1 MIERIID
8 IYVYRENM
16 KLKKNQENL
25 KQIASLIKYA
35 FGKNNDL
42 LHDNNFMS
50 RYDHSNGYGFFNDDK
65 LTSYIMVNKFKSEVF
80 GHHVPMAGIGYVASY
95 PEYRGQGHISK
106 LMKEILNDLHD
117 EGVPFTNLAPFSESF
132 YRHYGFSNSIYQ
144 KEYRFSGGALRT
156 FKLPRTGHVIRGKWD
171 DLMVQNGVIQLYERQ
186 LHTDD
191 ERNTVIR
198 EAWWWNRMDTYY
210 HNRNI
215 AVYIDS
221 NGRPISY
228 LIYRIQGD
236 VFLADELY
244 SITAK
249 GLVSLLGF
257 MGSHAGAIKEFRM
270 TLPEHSLIGELFP
283 EQNQL
288 KISLHPYM
296 MSRIVDF
303 AKMITYMKPLQ
314 EGTFNLEVISDDQCP
329 WNIGVWQ
336 MTNKDSKVSCK
347 QIEDGLVDFSGP
359 ITAWTQVLLGRLSMR
374 GAVKLRLITDYRI
387 KKLEFKKGDVSF
399 YDYF

>member
-1 MIERIID
+1 MFIGK
-8 IYVYRENM
+8 NM

-25 KQIASLIKYA
+25 KQIASLVKYA

-117 EGVPFTNLAPFSESF
+117 EGIPFTNLAPFSESF

-236 VFLADELY
+236 VFLTDELY

-374 GAVKLRLITDYRI
+374 DAVKLGLITDYRI

>member
-1 MIERIID
+1 
-8 IYVYRENM
+8 M

-25 KQIASLIKYA
+25 KQIASLVKYA

-42 LHDNNFMS
+42 LHDNNFLS

-65 LTSYIMVNKFKSEVF
+65 LTSYSMVNKFKSEVF

-117 EGVPFTNLAPFSESF
+117 EGIPFTNLAPFSESF

-144 KEYRFSGGALRT
+144 KEYRFSGGALRP

-296 MSRIVDF
+296 MSRIVNF

-314 EGTFNLEVISDDQCP
+314 EGTFNLEVISDDECP

-336 MTNKDSKVSCK
+336 MTNKDGKISCK

-359 ITAWTQVLLGRLSMR
+359 ITAWTQVLLGRISMR
-374 GAVKLRLITDYRI
+374 DAVKLGLITDYRI
-387 KKLEFKKGDVSF
+387 KKLEFNKGDVSF

>member
-1 MIERIID
+1 MF
-8 IYVYRENM
+8 YRENM

-25 KQIASLIKYA
+25 KQIASLVKYA

-50 RYDHSNGYGFFNDDK
+50 RYDHSNGYGFFNGNK

-117 EGVPFTNLAPFSESF
+117 EGIPFTNLAPFSESF

-171 DLMVQNGVIQLYERQ
+171 NLMVQNGVIQLYERQ

-336 MTNKDSKVSCK
+336 MTNKDGKVSCK

-374 GAVKLRLITDYRI
+374 DAVKLGLITDYRI

>member
-117 EGVPFTNLAPFSESF
+117 EGIPFTNLAPFSESF

-270 TLPEHSLIGELFP
+270 TLPEHSLISELFP

-296 MSRIVDF
+296 MSRIVNF

-314 EGTFNLEVISDDQCP
+314 EGTFNLEVISDDECP

-336 MTNKDSKVSCK
+336 MTNKDGKVSCK

-374 GAVKLRLITDYRI
+374 DAVKLGLITDYRI

>member
-1 MIERIID
+1 
-8 IYVYRENM
+8 M

-117 EGVPFTNLAPFSESF
+117 EGIPFTNLAPFSESF
-132 YRHYGFSNSIYQ
+132 YRHYGFNNSIYQ
-144 KEYRFSGGALRT
+144 KEYRFSGGALRP

-249 GLVSLLGF
+249 GLVALLGF

-296 MSRIVDF
+296 MSRIVNF

-314 EGTFNLEVISDDQCP
+314 EGTFNLEVISDDECP

-336 MTNKDSKVSCK
+336 MTNKDGKVSCK

-374 GAVKLRLITDYRI
+374 DAVKLGLITDYRI

>member
-1 MIERIID
+1 MF
-8 IYVYRENM
+8 YRENM

-117 EGVPFTNLAPFSESF
+117 EGIPFTNLAPFSESF

-249 GLVSLLGF
+249 GLVALLGF

-314 EGTFNLEVISDDQCP
+314 EGTFNLEVISDDECP

-336 MTNKDSKVSCK
+336 MTNKDGKVSCK

-374 GAVKLRLITDYRI
+374 DAVKLGLITDYRI

>member
-1 MIERIID
+1 
-8 IYVYRENM
+8 M

-25 KQIASLIKYA
+25 KQIASLVKYA

-50 RYDHSNGYGFFNDDK
+50 RYDHSNGYGFFNGNK

-117 EGVPFTNLAPFSESF
+117 EGIPFTNLAPFSESF

-171 DLMVQNGVIQLYERQ
+171 NLMVQNGVIQLYERQ

-336 MTNKDSKVSCK
+336 MTNKDGKVSCK

-374 GAVKLRLITDYRI
+374 DAVKLGLITDYRI

>member
-1 MIERIID
+1 MFIGK
-8 IYVYRENM
+8 NM

-117 EGVPFTNLAPFSESF
+117 EGIPFTNLAPFSESF

-336 MTNKDSKVSCK
+336 MTNKDGKVSCK

-374 GAVKLRLITDYRI
+374 DAVKLGLITDYRI

>member
-1 MIERIID
+1 
-8 IYVYRENM
+8 M

-25 KQIASLIKYA
+25 KQIASLVKYA

-106 LMKEILNDLHD
+106 LVKEILNDLHD
-117 EGVPFTNLAPFSESF
+117 EGIPFTNLAPFSESF

-249 GLVSLLGF
+249 GLVALLGF

-296 MSRIVDF
+296 MSRIVNF

-314 EGTFNLEVISDDQCP
+314 EGTFNLEVISDDECP

-336 MTNKDSKVSCK
+336 MTNKDGKVSCK

-374 GAVKLRLITDYRI
+374 DAVKLGLITDYRI

>member
-1 MIERIID
+1 
-8 IYVYRENM
+8 M

-117 EGVPFTNLAPFSESF
+117 EGIPFTNLAPFSESF

-144 KEYRFSGGALRT
+144 KEYRFSGGALRP

-249 GLVSLLGF
+249 GLVALLGF

-303 AKMITYMKPLQ
+303 AKVITYMKPLQ
-314 EGTFNLEVISDDQCP
+314 EGTFNLEVISDDECP

-336 MTNKDSKVSCK
+336 MTNKDGKVSCK

-374 GAVKLRLITDYRI
+374 DAVKLGLITDYRI

>member
-1 MIERIID
+1 MFIGK
-8 IYVYRENM
+8 NM

-25 KQIASLIKYA
+25 KQIASLVKYA

-117 EGVPFTNLAPFSESF
+117 EGIPFTNLAPFSESF

-236 VFLADELY
+236 VFLTDELY

-303 AKMITYMKPLQ
+303 AKMIIYMKPLQ

-374 GAVKLRLITDYRI
+374 DAVKLGLITDYRI

>member
-1 MIERIID
+1 
-8 IYVYRENM
+8 M

-117 EGVPFTNLAPFSESF
+117 EGIPFTNLAPFLESF

-288 KISLHPYM
+288 KISLYPYM
-296 MSRIVDF
+296 MSRIIDF

-336 MTNKDSKVSCK
+336 MTNKNGKVSCK

-374 GAVKLRLITDYRI
+374 DAVKLGLITDYRI

>member
-1 MIERIID
+1 MFIGK
-8 IYVYRENM
+8 NM

-25 KQIASLIKYA
+25 KQIASLVKYA

-117 EGVPFTNLAPFSESF
+117 EGIPFTNLAPFSESF

-336 MTNKDSKVSCK
+336 MTNKDGKVSCK

-374 GAVKLRLITDYRI
+374 DAVKLGLITDYRI

>member
-1 MIERIID
+1 MFIGK
-8 IYVYRENM
+8 NM

-25 KQIASLIKYA
+25 KQIASLVKYA

-95 PEYRGQGHISK
+95 PEYRDQGHISK

-117 EGVPFTNLAPFSESF
+117 EGIPFTNLAPFSESF

-236 VFLADELY
+236 AFLADELY

-374 GAVKLRLITDYRI
+374 DAVKLGLITDYRI

>member
-1 MIERIID
+1 
-8 IYVYRENM
+8 M

-25 KQIASLIKYA
+25 KQIASLVKYA

-50 RYDHSNGYGFFNDDK
+50 RYDHSNGYGFFNGNK

-117 EGVPFTNLAPFSESF
+117 EGIPFTNLAPFSESF

-171 DLMVQNGVIQLYERQ
+171 NLMVQNGVIQLYERQ

-244 SITAK
+244 SIIAK
-249 GLVSLLGF
+249 GLVALLGF

-336 MTNKDSKVSCK
+336 MTNKDGKVSCK

-374 GAVKLRLITDYRI
+374 DAVKLGLITDYRI

>member
-1 MIERIID
+1 
-8 IYVYRENM
+8 M

-117 EGVPFTNLAPFSESF
+117 EGIPFTNLAPFSESF

-249 GLVSLLGF
+249 GLVALLGF

-336 MTNKDSKVSCK
+336 MTNKDGKVSCK

-374 GAVKLRLITDYRI
+374 DAVKLGLITDYRI

>member
-1 MIERIID
+1 
-8 IYVYRENM
+8 M

-35 FGKNNDL
+35 FGKNNNL

-117 EGVPFTNLAPFSESF
+117 EGIPFTNLAPFSESF

-236 VFLADELY
+236 VFLTDELY

-374 GAVKLRLITDYRI
+374 DAVKLGLITDYRI

>member
-1 MIERIID
+1 MF
-8 IYVYRENM
+8 YRENM

-117 EGVPFTNLAPFSESF
+117 EGIPFTNLAPFSESF

-288 KISLHPYM
+288 KISLYPYM

-336 MTNKDSKVSCK
+336 MTNKDGKVSCK

-374 GAVKLRLITDYRI
+374 DAVKLGLITDYRI

>member
-1 MIERIID
+1 MF
-8 IYVYRENM
+8 YRENM

-35 FGKNNDL
+35 FGKNNNL

-117 EGVPFTNLAPFSESF
+117 EGIPFTNLAPFSESF

-156 FKLPRTGHVIRGKWD
+156 FKLPRTDHVIRGKWD

-296 MSRIVDF
+296 MSRIVNF
-303 AKMITYMKPLQ
+303 AKMITYMKPLR
-314 EGTFNLEVISDDQCP
+314 EGTFNLEVISDDECP

-336 MTNKDSKVSCK
+336 MTNKDGKVSCK

-374 GAVKLRLITDYRI
+374 DAVKLGLITDYRI

>member
-1 MIERIID
+1 
-8 IYVYRENM
+8 M

-117 EGVPFTNLAPFSESF
+117 EGIPFTNLAPFSESF

-288 KISLHPYM
+288 KISLYPYM

-336 MTNKDSKVSCK
+336 MTNKDGKVSCK

-374 GAVKLRLITDYRI
+374 DAVKLGLITDYRI

>member
-1 MIERIID
+1 
-8 IYVYRENM
+8 M

-35 FGKNNDL
+35 FGKNNNL

-106 LMKEILNDLHD
+106 LMKVILNDLHD
-117 EGVPFTNLAPFSESF
+117 EGIPFTNLAPFSESF

-249 GLVSLLGF
+249 GLVALLGF

-296 MSRIVDF
+296 MSRIVNF

-314 EGTFNLEVISDDQCP
+314 EGTFNLEVISDDECP

-336 MTNKDSKVSCK
+336 MTNKDGKVSCK

-374 GAVKLRLITDYRI
+374 DAVKLGLITDYRI

>member
-8 IYVYRENM
+8 KYVYRENM

-25 KQIASLIKYA
+25 KQIASLVKYA

-42 LHDNNFMS
+42 LHDNNFLS

-65 LTSYIMVNKFKSEVF
+65 LTSYSMVNKFKSEVF

-117 EGVPFTNLAPFSESF
+117 EGIPFTNLAPFSESF

-144 KEYRFSGGALRT
+144 KEYRFSGGALRP

-296 MSRIVDF
+296 MSRIVNF

-314 EGTFNLEVISDDQCP
+314 EGTFNLEVISDDECP

-336 MTNKDSKVSCK
+336 MTNKDGKISCK

-359 ITAWTQVLLGRLSMR
+359 ITAWTQVLLGRISMR
-374 GAVKLRLITDYRI
+374 DAVKLGLITDYRI
-387 KKLEFKKGDVSF
+387 KKLEFNKGDVSF

>member
-1 MIERIID
+1 
-8 IYVYRENM
+8 M

-25 KQIASLIKYA
+25 KQIASLVKYA

-117 EGVPFTNLAPFSESF
+117 EGIPFTNLAPFSESF

-249 GLVSLLGF
+249 GLVALLGF

-336 MTNKDSKVSCK
+336 MTNKDGKVSCK

-374 GAVKLRLITDYRI
+374 DAVKLGLITDYRI

>member
-1 MIERIID
+1 
-8 IYVYRENM
+8 M

-106 LMKEILNDLHD
+106 LVKEILNDLHD
-117 EGVPFTNLAPFSESF
+117 EGIPFTNLAPFSESF
-132 YRHYGFSNSIYQ
+132 YRHYGFNNSIYQ
-144 KEYRFSGGALRT
+144 KEYRFSGGALRP

-249 GLVSLLGF
+249 GLVALLGF

-296 MSRIVDF
+296 MSRIVNF

-336 MTNKDSKVSCK
+336 MTNKDGKVSCK

-374 GAVKLRLITDYRI
+374 DAVKLGLITDYRI

>member
-1 MIERIID
+1 
-8 IYVYRENM
+8 M

-106 LMKEILNDLHD
+106 LVKEILNDLHD
-117 EGVPFTNLAPFSESF
+117 EGIPFTNLAPFSESF

-249 GLVSLLGF
+249 GLVALLGF

-314 EGTFNLEVISDDQCP
+314 EGTFNLEVISDDECP

-336 MTNKDSKVSCK
+336 MTNKDGKVSCK

-374 GAVKLRLITDYRI
+374 DAVKLGLITDYRI

>member
-1 MIERIID
+1 
-8 IYVYRENM
+8 M

-25 KQIASLIKYA
+25 KQIASLVKYA

-117 EGVPFTNLAPFSESF
+117 EGIPFTSLAPFSESF

-249 GLVSLLGF
+249 GLVALLGF

-270 TLPEHSLIGELFP
+270 TLPEHSLIAELFP

-296 MSRIVDF
+296 MSRIVNF

-314 EGTFNLEVISDDQCP
+314 EGTFNLEVISDDECP

-336 MTNKDSKVSCK
+336 MTNKDGKVSCK

-374 GAVKLRLITDYRI
+374 DAVKLGLITDYRI

>member
-1 MIERIID
+1 
-8 IYVYRENM
+8 M

-117 EGVPFTNLAPFSESF
+117 EGIPFTNLAPFSESF

-296 MSRIVDF
+296 MSRIVDL

-314 EGTFNLEVISDDQCP
+314 EGIFNLEVISDDQCP

-336 MTNKDSKVSCK
+336 MTNKDGKVSCK

-374 GAVKLRLITDYRI
+374 DAVKLGLITDYRI

>member
-1 MIERIID
+1 
-8 IYVYRENM
+8 M

-117 EGVPFTNLAPFSESF
+117 EGIPFTNLAPFSESF

-249 GLVSLLGF
+249 GLVALLGF

-314 EGTFNLEVISDDQCP
+314 EGTFNLEVISDDECP

-336 MTNKDSKVSCK
+336 MTNKDGKVSCK

-374 GAVKLRLITDYRI
+374 DAVKLGLITDYRI

>member
-1 MIERIID
+1 
-8 IYVYRENM
+8 M

-35 FGKNNDL
+35 FGKNNNL

-117 EGVPFTNLAPFSESF
+117 EGIPFTNLAPFSESF

-270 TLPEHSLIGELFP
+270 TLPEHSLIGELFS

-336 MTNKDSKVSCK
+336 MINKDGKVSCK

-374 GAVKLRLITDYRI
+374 DAVKLGLITDYRI

>member
-1 MIERIID
+1 
-8 IYVYRENM
+8 M

-117 EGVPFTNLAPFSESF
+117 EGIPFTNLAPFSESF

-249 GLVSLLGF
+249 GLVSLLEF

-288 KISLHPYM
+288 KISLYPYM

-336 MTNKDSKVSCK
+336 MTNKDGKVSCK

-374 GAVKLRLITDYRI
+374 DAVKLGLITDYRI

>member
-1 MIERIID
+1 
-8 IYVYRENM
+8 M

-35 FGKNNDL
+35 FGKNNNL

-117 EGVPFTNLAPFSESF
+117 EGIPFTNLAPFSESF

-144 KEYRFSGGALRT
+144 KEYRFSGGALRP

-249 GLVSLLGF
+249 GLVALLGF

-336 MTNKDSKVSCK
+336 MTNKDGKVSCK

-359 ITAWTQVLLGRLSMR
+359 ITAWTQVLLGRLSMMD
-374 GAVKLRLITDYRI
+374 AVKLGLITDYRI

>member
-1 MIERIID
+1 MFIGK
-8 IYVYRENM
+8 NM

-25 KQIASLIKYA
+25 KQIASLVKYA

-117 EGVPFTNLAPFSESF
+117 EGIPFTNLAPFSESF

-336 MTNKDSKVSCK
+336 MTNKDGKVSCK

-374 GAVKLRLITDYRI
+374 DAVKLGLIKDYRI

>member
-1 MIERIID
+1 MFTRK
-8 IYVYRENM
+8 NM

-25 KQIASLIKYA
+25 KQIASLVKYA

-117 EGVPFTNLAPFSESF
+117 EGIPFTNLAPFSESF

-236 VFLADELY
+236 VFLAYELY

-249 GLVSLLGF
+249 GLVALLGF

-296 MSRIVDF
+296 MSRIVNF

-314 EGTFNLEVISDDQCP
+314 EGTFNLEVISDDECP

-336 MTNKDSKVSCK
+336 MTNKDGKVSCK

-374 GAVKLRLITDYRI
+374 DAVKLGLITDYRI

>member
-8 IYVYRENM
+8 IYVYMENM

-25 KQIASLIKYA
+25 KQIASLVKYA

-117 EGVPFTNLAPFSESF
+117 EGIPFTNLAPFSESF

-336 MTNKDSKVSCK
+336 MTNKDGKVSCK

-374 GAVKLRLITDYRI
+374 DAVKLGLITDYRI

>member
-1 MIERIID
+1 MFIGK
-8 IYVYRENM
+8 NM

-25 KQIASLIKYA
+25 KQIASLVKYA

-80 GHHVPMAGIGYVASY
+80 GHHVPMAGIDYVASY

-117 EGVPFTNLAPFSESF
+117 EGIPFTNLAPFSESF

-374 GAVKLRLITDYRI
+374 DAVKLGLITDYRI